1 MDRMELK
8 VAASKT
14 LSFLSFLPVMIVL
27 VVIGWGGL
35 AVLMFTSLP
44 TLGPRWLFF
53 FLCVC
58 ALTGIFLPIAYFLN
72 IRFPSRPPAGG
83 DVVLRQALWVG
94 VYGATLAWLQLGRLV
109 SPGSALILAGLFAL
123 FEVLLRLWERSR
135 WKPEEINE

>member
-1 MDRMELK
+1 
-8 VAASKT
+8 
-14 LSFLSFLPVMIVL
+14 MIVL

-58 ALTGIFLPIAYFLN
+58 ALTGLVLPIAYFLN
-72 IRFPSRPPAGG
+72 LRFPSKPAAGG

-109 SPGSALILAGLFAL
+109 SLGSALILAGLFTL